1 MRNKLNKLLNNSYSP
16 YSNYKV
22 CAIVVTNDNKEF
34 FGVNIE
40 NASYGATIC
49 AERVAIFN
57 AISSGYRKNDFK
69 ELHIASSGK
78 PPLPCMLC
86 RQVFTEFFTKDT
98 KIFIYTDEV
107 KEYKYTDFCINEF
120 GGIQWEVD
128 SFQ

>member
-1 MRNKLNKLLNNSYSP
+1 MMYKELLDEAFLAMEDAYAP
-16 YSNYKV
+16 YSKYKV
-22 CAIVVTNDNKEF
+22 GACVLCKDGRTF
-34 FGVNIE
+34 RGVNIE

-120 GGIQWEVD
+120 VGIQ
-128 SFQ
+128 

>member
-49 AERVAIFN
+49 AESVAIFN
-57 AISSGYRKNDFK
+57 
-69 ELHIASSGK
+69 
-78 PPLPCMLC
+78 
-86 RQVFTEFFTKDT
+86 
-98 KIFIYTDEV
+98 
-107 KEYKYTDFCINEF
+107 
-120 GGIQWEVD
+120 GI
-128 SFQ
+128 

>member
-16 YSNYKV
+16 YYNYKV

-120 GGIQWEVD
+120 GGIQ
-128 SFQ
+128 

>member
-78 PPLPCMLC
+78 TPFPCMLC
-86 RQVFTEFFTKDT
+86 RQVFTEFFTKET

-120 GGIQWEVD
+120 GGIQ
-128 SFQ
+128 